1 MKRKILAA
9 MLATA
14 GLVGAGS
21 ANAVYMIGGVDFG
34 YAGSHIETTTLAE
47 TYING
52 NGQHLLGYGVV
63 NTINGEANYASG
75 GAQKLYFALDYTSQ
89 NFSPTS
95 VEFTNGVVKLYLGNT
110 FNLLSQ
116 SSAANLG
123 IISSYSQ
130 WLQLD
135 GHGFVS
141 PTASANAQII
151 GAGTLTGASLSFTG
165 TGLLDVN
172 TSGAFG
178 LASVAAALDTNLIGD
193 IAGGFADIALT
204 TSGNNLVLNRFDNTT
219 GCKNGT
225 AQAGQWCVS
234 GSADLRGTTLP
245 EPGTLALAG
254 LGLLGAVV
262 ARRRKAKA

>member
-14 GLVGAGS
+14 GLVGAGA
-21 ANAVYMIGGVDFG
+21 ANATYMVGGVDFG

-63 NTINGEANYASG
+63 NTINGEANYAAG
-75 GAQKLYFALDYTSQ
+75 QKLYFTLDYTSQ
-89 NFSPTS
+89 NFSATS
-95 VEFTNGVVKLYLGNT
+95 VEFTNGVVKLYLGNS
-110 FNLLSQ
+110 FNLLLQ
-116 SSAANLG
+116 SSATNLG
-123 IISSYSQ
+123 LIAGLTP

-135 GHGFVS
+135 GHGFIS
-141 PTASANAQII
+141 PTASANAQIVSS
-151 GAGTLTGASLSFTG
+151 GALTGATLSFSG

-172 TSGAFG
+172 TTSGFG
-178 LASVAAALDTNLIGD
+178 NASAAAILDTNT
-193 IAGGFADIALT
+193 IADFGGGFADIALT
-204 TSGNNLVLNRFDNTT
+204 TSGNNNVLNRFDNTAGCQT
-219 GCKNGT
+219 GR
-225 AQAGQWCVS
+225 AQAGQWCVA
-234 GSADLRGTTLP
+234 GSADLRGQSIP

>member
-21 ANAVYMIGGVDFG
+21 ANAAYMIGGVDFG
-34 YAGSHIETTTLAE
+34 FAGSHIETTTLAE

-52 NGQHLLGYGVV
+52 NGQTLLGYGVV
-63 NTINGEANYASG
+63 NTINGESNYAAG
-75 GAQKLYFALDYTSQ
+75 QKLYFTLDYTSQ
-89 NFSPTS
+89 NFSATS
-95 VEFTNGVVKLYLGNT
+95 VEFTNGVVKLYLGNS

-116 SSAANLG
+116 SSVTNLG
-123 IISSYSQ
+123 LIAGLTP

-135 GHGFVS
+135 GHGFVD
-141 PTASANAQII
+141 PAHAANAQIVGS
-151 GAGTLTGASLSFTG
+151 GALTGASLSFTG
-165 TGLLDVN
+165 SGLLDVN

-178 LASVAAALDTNLIGD
+178 LASVAAALDTNTIGD

-225 AQAGQWCVS
+225 AQAGQWCVA